1 MKLLINQEFRATNAY
16 AVENIHDVRKELDEV
31 YGAGQAKVTE
41 MTRAT
46 VIRLTTAAACLAVV
60 EHTHTG
66 VKETANAGL
75 IPVIG
80 SGVRNLYDGALLN
93 LIWTEN
99 PELDT
104 DHWLDIRIW
113 TMNSCWH
120 LSSVLFTGF

>member
-1 MKLLINQEFRATNAY
+1 
-16 AVENIHDVRKELDEV
+16 
-31 YGAGQAKVTE
+31 

-46 VIRLTTAAACLAVV
+46 VIRLTAAATRLAVV

-75 IPVIG
+75 ISVIG
-80 SGVRNLYDGALLN
+80 SGVRNLYNGALLN

-104 DHWLDIRIW
+104 DHGLDIRIW

-120 LSSVLFTGF
+120 LSSVLLKGF

>member
-1 MKLLINQEFRATNAY
+1 
-16 AVENIHDVRKELDEV
+16 
-31 YGAGQAKVTE
+31 

-46 VIRLTTAAACLAVV
+46 VIGLTAAAACLAIV
-60 EHTHTG
+60 EYTHTG

-75 IPVIG
+75 ITIIG
-80 SGVRNLYDGALLN
+80 SCVRNLYDGALLN

-113 TMNSCWH
+113 TMNSRWH

>member
-1 MKLLINQEFRATNAY
+1 MELLVNQKFRATNAY
-16 AVENIHDVRKELDEV
+16 AVKNIHDIRKELDEV
-31 YGAGQAKVTE
+31 YGAGQTEVAE

-46 VIRLTTAAACLAVV
+46 VIRLATAAARLAIV

-66 VKETANAGL
+66 VKETANARL
-75 IPVIG
+75 ISIIG

-104 DHWLDIRIW
+104 DHGLDIRIW
-113 TMNSCWH
+113 TMNSCGH
-120 LSSVLFTGF
+120 LSSVLLKGF